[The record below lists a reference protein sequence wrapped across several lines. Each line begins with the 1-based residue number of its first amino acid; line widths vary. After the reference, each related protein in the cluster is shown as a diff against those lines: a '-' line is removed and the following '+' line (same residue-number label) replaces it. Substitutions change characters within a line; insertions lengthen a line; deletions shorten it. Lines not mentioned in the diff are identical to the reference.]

1 MTVGELLKRALS
13 LIFENDDTD
22 YKSYAAG
29 FAQELMQETFAANN
43 LLRKQA
49 GKEELTELPII
60 EGLESEIPWEQPL
73 LLTALPYG
81 MASRIVY
88 DDMDMDKVVYWHNRY
103 IEALSELTWSYAER
117 IEDIY
122 R

>member
-1 MTVGELLKRALS
+1 MTVNELLAKALK
-13 LIFENDDTD
+13 LLFETDDGE
-22 YKSYAAG
+22 YKQVAAG

-60 EGLESEIPWEQPL
+60 ENLESEIPWEQPL

>member
-60 EGLESEIPWEQPL
+60 EGLESEISWEQPL
-73 LLTALPYG
+73 LLTVLPYG

-88 DDMDMDKVVYWHNRY
+88 DDMDMNKVQYWHNRY
-103 IEALSELTWSYAER
+103 IEALSEITGSYTER
-117 IEDIY
+117 IEDVY